1 MMDFRDE
8 LFFLMWT
15 VVQEGG
21 SEPFDGQL
29 GIAYVI
35 MNRSASITDTVFRSY
50 QFSAWN
56 TDSATRMNLDIVPD
70 ITLMQCYKATVGAY
84 FKLLPDPTK
93 GATHYLNEELT
104 KKIRGGILPGWACKN
119 NIPSSIIDEEK
130 ITARIGKHTFLRL
143 E

>member
-8 LFFLMWT
+8 LFFMLWT
-15 VVQEGG
+15 IVQEGG
-21 SEPFDGQL
+21 AEPFDGQL
-29 GIAYVI
+29 GIGYVI
-35 MNRSASITDTVFRSY
+35 MNRSASITDTVFRAY

-70 ITLMQCYKATVGAY
+70 IILMQCYKATVAAY

-104 KKIRGGILPGWACKN
+104 RKMRGGTLPSWF
-119 NIPSSIIDEEK
+119 DEEK
-130 ITARIGKHTFLRL
+130 VTARIGKHTFLKL